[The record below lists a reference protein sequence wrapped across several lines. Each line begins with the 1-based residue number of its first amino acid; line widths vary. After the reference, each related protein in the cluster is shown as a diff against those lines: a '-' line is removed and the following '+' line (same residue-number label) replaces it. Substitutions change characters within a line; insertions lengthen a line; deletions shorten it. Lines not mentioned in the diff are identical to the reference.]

1 MKYYFPLS
9 YRLYQCLS
17 KQVSAL
23 EAKQDFCALETA
35 FEKYFKIVFQYDS
48 LPNRIISSM
57 SGFQVLDVQELL
69 SACDEVPN
77 LGPEVPNFTL
87 ITRCQGEVPNSKSWI
102 ASTVI
107 VDK

>member
-1 MKYYFPLS
+1 MLKIITYMKCYLPLS

-77 LGPEVPNFTL
+77 LGFSSNWDQAP
-87 ITRCQGEVPNSKSWI
+87 
-102 ASTVI
+102 
-107 VDK
+107 

>member
-1 MKYYFPLS
+1 MKCYLPLS

-57 SGFQVLDVQELL
+57 SGFQVLDNQELL
-69 SACDEVPN
+69 PPAHGYGGFDLCFAHILTE
-77 LGPEVPNFTL
+77 L
-87 ITRCQGEVPNSKSWI
+87 
-102 ASTVI
+102 
-107 VDK
+107 VDKVN